1 MIANVGYVKEIAPA
15 NLQATA
21 LGLAATANYI
31 VGKNKVQRCSASK
44 EVVKKVDKH
53 GNQCK
58 FAWRLKIY
66 LLLVIV

>member
-44 EVVKKVDKH
+44 EVVKK
-53 GNQCK
+53 G
-58 FAWRLKIY
+58 R
-66 LLLVIV
+66 